1 MAEAT
6 PQDVVAIS
14 GDSFMNSS
22 ALVADTS
29 LDITTELCPMTYVRT
44 RLALDGM
51 ASGQILAVRLSGADA
66 ARNVPQSAVRQGHEV
81 LSRHLGEDGVTTL
94 LLRRK

>member
-1 MAEAT
+1 MLRLLFGST
-6 PQDVVAIS
+6 VV
-14 GDSFMNSS
+14 NSS
-22 ALVADTS
+22 PLVADTS
-29 LDITTELCPMTYVRT
+29 LDITGDICPMTYVRT

-51 ASGQILAVRLSGADA
+51 QPGQLLVVRLQGADA

-81 LSRHLGEDGVTTL
+81 VSLQTMEDGATML